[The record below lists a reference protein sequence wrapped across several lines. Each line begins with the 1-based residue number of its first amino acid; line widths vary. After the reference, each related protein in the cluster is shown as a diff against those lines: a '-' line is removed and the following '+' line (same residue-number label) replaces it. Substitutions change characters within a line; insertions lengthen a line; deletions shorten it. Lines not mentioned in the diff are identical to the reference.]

1 MHVDAN
7 PKRERFSERFNER
20 RNRTKMRT
28 LIAMVALAG
37 FSVAGIFQPVFAA
50 DTADAAN
57 TTTTHETITP
67 AFTEAIAN
75 VPGKTM
81 TALVVDYAPGGKSP
95 SHRHGRAFVVGY
107 VLSGAIRSRVD
118 GGEERVFHAGE
129 YWTEKPGAHH
139 MVSENA
145 SNTEPAKLLA
155 IFVADTNDKN
165 LVTFDNRATP
175 PHP

>member
-1 MHVDAN
+1 MKMH
-7 PKRERFSERFNER
+7 
-20 RNRTKMRT
+20 T
-28 LIAMVALAG
+28 LIAMVALTG
-37 FSVAGIFQPVFAA
+37 LSLAGISHPALA
-50 DTADAAN
+50 ADAAVA
-57 TTTTHETITP
+57 HETITP

-81 TALVVDYAPGGKSP
+81 TALVVDYAPGGKSSP
-95 SHRHGRAFVVGY
+95 HRHGRAFVVGY

-118 GGEERVFHAGE
+118 NGEERVFHAGE
-129 YWTEKPGAHH
+129 HWTEKPGAHH

-165 LVTFDNRATP
+165 LVTFDKQ
-175 PHP
+175 